1 MTTRDDILQ
10 TLHTHLTSIREVA
23 QQRQEEARVAEIA
36 GQVIGEWYTKEYL
49 PSQPETYPPEEHQHE
64 GYEDT
69 LEALSRL
76 LELMQG
82 RVDTLW
88 AMLPLASPPPMPLP
102 PLLPPTSS
110 TVSWEEVQDKPKT
123 FPPSMHLHPQDSD
136 LLTLLA
142 LLYER
147 GSAGEVLTKE
157 ENGVTWKPVPVNAFY
172 YPSGGGGG
180 GSSGWLPVLA
190 SGLPDSIVPTGCQYV
205 TGELAF
211 DVEVTFAGEVTYV

>member
-10 TLHTHLTSIREVA
+10 TLRTHLLAIKEA
-23 QQRQEEARVAEIA
+23 EEQRRDVERVEAIA
-36 GQVIGEWYTKEYL
+36 GQVIEAWYTKEYL
-49 PSQPETYPPEEHQHE
+49 PNQPETYPPGEHQHE

-69 LEALSRL
+69 LAALSRL
-76 LELMQG
+76 LELLRG

-102 PLLPPTSS
+102 PLLPPTAP
-110 TVSWEEVQDKPKT
+110 TVSWEDVQDKPEA
-123 FPPSMHLHPQDSD
+123 FPPSVHLHPQDSD
-136 LLTLLA
+136 LLALLA

-147 GSAGEVLTKE
+147 GRAGEVLTKE
-157 ENGVTWKPVPVNAFY
+157 VDGVAWKPVPVNAFY

-180 GSSGWLPVLA
+180 GSAGWLPILA
-190 SGLPDSIVPTGCQYV
+190 SGLPDRVVPAGYQYV

-211 DVEVTFAGEVTYV
+211 DTEVAFAGEMTYV